1 MDKNELKE
9 QLNSLG
15 INVDGDHI
23 KQKDIC
29 KIDFNVLFN
38 ARYVTKAAPQKVGYL
53 SHDLTDPVRNQEAAT
68 NLKPSPHE
76 TILATSQGE
85 LCLFDTALIFF
96 TESKEY
102 PISFFYL
109 FKNVMLDGKAAIQ
122 EDKIECFENAKNIRI
137 ENLPIS
143 AYCLFK
149 VLLPRFNIVI
159 GGDQHTP
166 SGEKW
171 SQQQI
176 NEAIK
181 QNYHVYLRND
191 NGDLYYANRQ
201 EIVDMNKDYLWGIDQ
216 VHRKRLTIIST
227 QPL

>member
-85 LCLFDTALIFF
+85 LCLFDTALIF
-96 TESKEY
+96 S
-102 PISFFYL
+102 
-109 FKNVMLDGKAAIQ
+109 
-122 EDKIECFENAKNIRI
+122 
-137 ENLPIS
+137 
-143 AYCLFK
+143 
-149 VLLPRFNIVI
+149 
-159 GGDQHTP
+159 